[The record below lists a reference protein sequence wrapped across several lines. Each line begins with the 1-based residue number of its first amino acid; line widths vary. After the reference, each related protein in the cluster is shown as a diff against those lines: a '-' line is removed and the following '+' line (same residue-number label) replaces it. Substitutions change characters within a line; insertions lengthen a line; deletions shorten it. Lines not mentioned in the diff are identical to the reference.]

1 MNSKQFLKIEGE
13 DAYVK
18 DPMTN
23 AILNTDLAMLADV
36 RYKRRSS
43 KQLENLKEEINI
55 LKNEIRQ
62 IKSHLKMD

>member
-1 MNSKQFLKIEGE
+1 MSSQHFLKIEGE

-18 DPMTN
+18 DPITT
-23 AILNTDLAMLADV
+23 AILNTDLNMLADV
-36 RYKRRSS
+36 RQKRRSS
-43 KQLENLKEEINI
+43 KQLEKLNEEINI

>member
-1 MNSKQFLKIEGE
+1 MSSKHLLKIEGE

-18 DPMTN
+18 DPITT
-23 AILNTDLAMLADV
+23 AILNTDLNMLADV
-36 RYKRRSS
+36 RQKRRSS
-43 KQLENLKEEINI
+43 KQLEKLNEEINI

>member
-1 MNSKQFLKIEGE
+1 MSSKHFLKIEGE

-18 DPMTN
+18 DPITT
-23 AILNTDLAMLADV
+23 AILNTDLNMLADV
-36 RYKRRSS
+36 RQKRRSS
-43 KQLENLKEEINI
+43 KQLEKLNEEINI